1 MIQYT
6 QLFYIRNMQ
15 IKQKPIHIRKIIE
28 IVVVVLLIVAALTF
42 GYVSGVSQGEKNT
55 KNIIV
60 QGVTNPQKNESPISF
75 DQFWEVWNLL
85 KTKYVS
91 KEGAGDNQKLLFGAI
106 DGLVGSLKDPYT
118 TFFPPQE
125 AKSFSDEISGQFGG
139 IGAEIGLDKQGRLI
153 VIAPLKDTPAER
165 AGLKAGDRIVQI
177 DTLDTTGL
185 SSEEAV
191 KHIRGER
198 GTKVTLMII
207 HDEKEGEKKVEITRD
222 IIQVPTLEFK
232 LVNNEG
238 KEDSRGSIAYIKL
251 DNFYEKAPS
260 LFQQAAIKTILLGA
274 KGIVLDL
281 RNNPGGYLDGAQSI
295 AGWFLPKND
304 LVVSEAFQDP
314 ALTQKL
320 FSQGPSSLDNKPVV
334 VLINKG
340 SASASEILAGAL
352 QDHKKATLVGE
363 KSFGKG
369 TVQEVI
375 PLKEGMLKVTIAHWL
390 TPNGNLID
398 KNGIQPDI
406 TFTEPASTTPVG
418 TDPWM
423 EQAITVLVEKMK

>member
-1 MIQYT
+1 MH
-6 QLFYIRNMQ
+6 
-15 IKQKPIHIRKIIE
+15 IKQPINIKRIVGIVAVII
-28 IVVVVLLIVAALTF
+28 LIVAALAF
-42 GYVSGVSQGEKNT
+42 GYVTGLSQGVKTT

-60 QGVTNPQKNESPISF
+60 QGVTNPQKNESSVSF
-75 DQFWEVWNLL
+75 DQFWEVWNIL

-91 KEGAGDNQKLLFGAI
+91 KDATGDNQKLLFGSI
-106 DGLVGSLKDPYT
+106 SGLVNSLEDPYT
-118 TFFPPQE
+118 TFFSPEE

-139 IGAEIGLDKQGRLI
+139 IGAEIGLDAQGKLV
-153 VIAPLKDTPAER
+153 VIAPLKDTPAQR
-165 AGLKAGDRIVQI
+165 AGLKAGDRITQI

-191 KHIRGER
+191 KRIRGER

-232 LVNNEG
+232 LIDTTG
-238 KEDSRGSIAYIKL
+238 KESSQGSIAYIKL

-260 LFQQAAIKTILLGA
+260 LFQQAAIKTLLLGA

-295 AGWFLPKND
+295 AGWFLAKND
-304 LVVSEAFQDP
+304 VVVTEEFQDQS
-314 ALTQKL
+314 LTQKL
-320 FSQGPSSLDNKPVV
+320 VSQGPSSLENKPIV

-406 TFTEPASTTPVG
+406 TFAEPASTTPAG
-418 TDPWM
+418 ADPWM
-423 EQAITVLVEKMK
+423 DQAIKVLLDKIK